1 MSERGGAK
9 APESERSQGID
20 LGIERLESHRDSKAD
35 DRLNGRLKGQRARGW
50 TEKLVARTT
59 SGAVYAITILACLF
73 AGSIPTAAIVTA
85 MAWLCCSEFFHIARI
100 GGRMPNEVMGLT
112 AAIAFPLVP
121 LLHVDSALLVVS
133 FLLLVSCACW
143 YVATPRANVSDV
155 AITVFGPVYTAL
167 LFSCVVMLR
176 CSDPGFEG
184 GLLTFGV
191 MGSVWVNDAAAYFVG
206 SRFGRHRLAPKIS
219 PNKSMEGLWGGLVGC
234 VVIWLA
240 IAALHVRG
248 IDFPLAILCGVLVG
262 AFSVIGDLFESR
274 LKRGVGVKD
283 SGSIMPGH
291 GGLLDRSDSMLFG
304 CTVAYVLLHLGGIL

>member
-1 MSERGGAK
+1 M
-9 APESERSQGID
+9 
-20 LGIERLESHRDSKAD
+20 
-35 DRLNGRLKGQRARGW
+35 
-50 TEKLVARTT
+50 ARTT

-248 IDFPLAILCGVLVG
+248 IGFPLAILCGVLVG
-262 AFSVIGDLFESR
+262 AFSVVGDLFESR